1 MPCCKRSMPPA
12 SGEGDESL
20 ADGNGQPVISEPKRP
35 DNKTAPE
42 NINSQGLY
50 LF

>member
-1 MPCCKRSMPPA
+1 MPPA
-12 SGEGDESL
+12 SGEGDESR
-20 ADGNGQPVISEPKRP
+20 ADGNGHPGISEPHSP

-50 LF
+50 L